1 MEQKKQYYG
10 VDVVKF
16 ILALLVAGRHMIQV
30 FYAQESP
37 WRLTVGSWLS
47 NLAVPFFFTVAG
59 FLLFR
64 KICGTERTAGERSG
78 KKKETEIGNGRD
90 RNEVEGGSGNEES
103 GRGRSRRKQQR
114 RVSSSSAQRE
124 LANRTSDPSKTG
136 KSGVSGSSR
145 SRSGSVKKGGWRQV
159 CKYCWRILKL
169 YVLWCVIYWPIDI
182 YNWYHGTATI
192 KESVIFYIRSFFFS
206 STIAQLWY
214 LPALITACLIVWCVS
229 LGARYITPAL
239 IVTGALFLAG
249 CLGDNW
255 YFTAM
260 LPQKIQ
266 NLIYLYG
273 QHCMTM
279 RNGIFYGSFYVCLGL
294 VFAKKTRNLPFL
306 VSFALEVFFC
316 WVMKKE
322 VTHCGNI
329 NIVISAA
336 PTAFFL
342 TESALSLRLPD
353 WKLFTRLRAMS
364 EWVYLSHFYFFYFFS
379 WTAKINPLPLTE
391 KNIMLCIFIPMLIFA
406 WGMACLGERRTWV
419 RKLI

>member
-1 MEQKKQYYG
+1 M
-10 VDVVKF
+10 
-16 ILALLVAGRHMIQV
+16 
-30 FYAQESP
+30 
-37 WRLTVGSWLS
+37 
-47 NLAVPFFFTVAG
+47 
-59 FLLFR
+59 
-64 KICGTERTAGERSG
+64 
-78 KKKETEIGNGRD
+78 
-90 RNEVEGGSGNEES
+90 
-103 GRGRSRRKQQR
+103 
-114 RVSSSSAQRE
+114 
-124 LANRTSDPSKTG
+124 
-136 KSGVSGSSR
+136 
-145 SRSGSVKKGGWRQV
+145 
-159 CKYCWRILKL
+159 
-169 YVLWCVIYWPIDI
+169 LWCVIYWPIDI
-182 YNWYHGTATI
+182 YNWYHGTASI

-229 LGARYITPAL
+229 LGARYVTPAL

-294 VFAKKTRNLPFL
+294 VFAKKKRSLPFL
-306 VSFALEVFFC
+306 VSFALAVFFC

-406 WGMACLGERRTWV
+406 WGMACLGERKRWV

>member
-10 VDVVKF
+10 LDVVKF
-16 ILALLVAGRHMIQV
+16 GLALLVAGRHMIQV
-30 FYAQESP
+30 FYAQESS
-37 WRLTVGSWLS
+37 WRLIVGSWLS

-64 KICGTERTAGERSG
+64 KICGTENCAREGGNRNG
-78 KKKETEIGNGRD
+78 KKNENKNENKNGY
-90 RNEVEGGSGNEES
+90 GNECES
-103 GRGRSRRKQQR
+103 SKRGCEDGRGRSRKK
-114 RVSSSSAQRE
+114 AQ
-124 LANRTSDPSKTG
+124 
-136 KSGVSGSSR
+136 KSGWS
-145 SRSGSVKKGGWRQV
+145 QV
-159 CKYCWRILKL
+159 LKYCWRILKL

-182 YNWYHGTATI
+182 YNWYHGTASI
-192 KESVIFYIRSFFFS
+192 KETVIFYIRSFFFS

-239 IVTGALFLAG
+239 LVTGALFAAG

-266 NLIYLYG
+266 DLIYLYG

-294 VFAKKTRNLPFL
+294 LFAKKKKQLPFL
-306 VSFALEVFFC
+306 LSLILAIFFC

-322 VTHCGNI
+322 VTRCGNI

-336 PTAFFL
+336 PTAYFL
-342 TESALSLRLPD
+342 TEAALALRLPD

-406 WGMACLGERRTWV
+406 WWMACLGEKRRWV

>member
-78 KKKETEIGNGRD
+78 KKKKTEIGSGRD
-90 RNEVEGGSGNEES
+90 RNEIEGGSGNEES
-103 GRGRSRRKQQR
+103 GRGRSRR
-114 RVSSSSAQRE
+114 
-124 LANRTSDPSKTG
+124 
-136 KSGVSGSSR
+136 
-145 SRSGSVKKGGWRQV
+145 RSGSVKKGGWRQV
-159 CKYCWRILKL
+159 YKYCWRILKL

-229 LGARYITPAL
+229 LGARYVTPAL
-239 IVTGALFLAG
+239 IVTSALFLAG

-306 VSFALEVFFC
+306 VSFALAVFFC

>member
-78 KKKETEIGNGRD
+78 KKKKTEIGSGRD
-90 RNEVEGGSGNEES
+90 RNEIEGGSGNEES
-103 GRGRSRRKQQR
+103 GR
-114 RVSSSSAQRE
+114 
-124 LANRTSDPSKTG
+124 
-136 KSGVSGSSR
+136 GSSR

-214 LPALITACLIVWCVS
+214 LPALITACLIDWCVS
-229 LGARYITPAL
+229 LGARYVTPAL

-306 VSFALEVFFC
+306 VSFALAVFFC

>member
-78 KKKETEIGNGRD
+78 KKKKTEIGSGRD
-90 RNEVEGGSGNEES
+90 RNEIEGGSGNEES
-103 GRGRSRRKQQR
+103 GRGRSRK
-114 RVSSSSAQRE
+114 
-124 LANRTSDPSKTG
+124 
-136 KSGVSGSSR
+136 
-145 SRSGSVKKGGWRQV
+145 RSGSVKKGGWRQV
-159 CKYCWRILKL
+159 YKYCWRILKL

-229 LGARYITPAL
+229 LGARYVTPAL

-306 VSFALEVFFC
+306 VSFALAVFFC

>member
-10 VDVVKF
+10 LDVVKF
-16 ILALLVAGRHMIQV
+16 GLALLVAGRHMIQV
-30 FYAQESP
+30 FYAQESS
-37 WRLTVGSWLS
+37 WRLIVGSWLS

-64 KICGTERTAGERSG
+64 KICGTENGAREGGNRNG
-78 KKKETEIGNGRD
+78 KKNENKNGY
-90 RNEVEGGSGNEES
+90 GNERES
-103 GRGRSRRKQQR
+103 SKRGCEDGRGRSRRK
-114 RVSSSSAQRE
+114 AQ
-124 LANRTSDPSKTG
+124 
-136 KSGVSGSSR
+136 KSGWS
-145 SRSGSVKKGGWRQV
+145 QV
-159 CKYCWRILKL
+159 LKYCWRILKL

-182 YNWYHGTATI
+182 YNWYHGTASI
-192 KESVIFYIRSFFFS
+192 KETVIFYIRSFFFS

-229 LGARYITPAL
+229 LGARYVTPAL
-239 IVTGALFLAG
+239 LVTGALFAAG

-266 NLIYLYG
+266 DLIYLYG

-294 VFAKKTRNLPFL
+294 LFAKKKKQLPFL
-306 VSFALEVFFC
+306 LSLILAIFFC

-322 VTHCGNI
+322 VTRCGNI

-336 PTAFFL
+336 PTAYFL
-342 TESALSLRLPD
+342 TEAALALRLPD

-406 WGMACLGERRTWV
+406 WWMACLGEKRRWV

>member
-1 MEQKKQYYG
+1 M
-10 VDVVKF
+10 
-16 ILALLVAGRHMIQV
+16 
-30 FYAQESP
+30 
-37 WRLTVGSWLS
+37 
-47 NLAVPFFFTVAG
+47 
-59 FLLFR
+59 
-64 KICGTERTAGERSG
+64 
-78 KKKETEIGNGRD
+78 
-90 RNEVEGGSGNEES
+90 
-103 GRGRSRRKQQR
+103 
-114 RVSSSSAQRE
+114 
-124 LANRTSDPSKTG
+124 
-136 KSGVSGSSR
+136 
-145 SRSGSVKKGGWRQV
+145 
-159 CKYCWRILKL
+159 
-169 YVLWCVIYWPIDI
+169 
-182 YNWYHGTATI
+182 
-192 KESVIFYIRSFFFS
+192 
-206 STIAQLWY
+206 
-214 LPALITACLIVWCVS
+214 
-229 LGARYITPAL
+229 
-239 IVTGALFLAG
+239 AG

-306 VSFALEVFFC
+306 VSFALAVFFC

>member
-78 KKKETEIGNGRD
+78 KKKKTEIGSGRD
-90 RNEVEGGSGNEES
+90 RNEIEGGSGNEES
-103 GRGRSRRKQQR
+103 GRGRSRR
-114 RVSSSSAQRE
+114 
-124 LANRTSDPSKTG
+124 
-136 KSGVSGSSR
+136 
-145 SRSGSVKKGGWRQV
+145 RSGSVKKGGWRQV
-159 CKYCWRILKL
+159 YKYCWRILKL

-229 LGARYITPAL
+229 LGARYVTPAL

-294 VFAKKTRNLPFL
+294 VFAKKTRNLLFL
-306 VSFALEVFFC
+306 VSFALAVFFC

>member
-78 KKKETEIGNGRD
+78 KKKKTEIGSGRD
-90 RNEVEGGSGNEES
+90 RNEIEGGSGNEES
-103 GRGRSRRKQQR
+103 GRGRSRR
-114 RVSSSSAQRE
+114 
-124 LANRTSDPSKTG
+124 
-136 KSGVSGSSR
+136 
-145 SRSGSVKKGGWRQV
+145 RSGSVKKGGWRQV
-159 CKYCWRILKL
+159 YKYCWRILKL

-214 LPALITACLIVWCVS
+214 LSALITACLIVWCVS
-229 LGARYITPAL
+229 LGARYVTPAL

-306 VSFALEVFFC
+306 VSFALAVFFC

>member
-78 KKKETEIGNGRD
+78 KKKKTEIGSGRD
-90 RNEVEGGSGNEES
+90 RNEIEGGSGNEES
-103 GRGRSRRKQQR
+103 GRGRSRR
-114 RVSSSSAQRE
+114 
-124 LANRTSDPSKTG
+124 
-136 KSGVSGSSR
+136 
-145 SRSGSVKKGGWRQV
+145 RSGSVKKGGWRQV
-159 CKYCWRILKL
+159 YKYCWRILKL

-214 LPALITACLIVWCVS
+214 LQALITACLIVWCVS
-229 LGARYITPAL
+229 LGTRYVTPAL

-306 VSFALEVFFC
+306 VSFALAVFFC

>member
-78 KKKETEIGNGRD
+78 KKKKTEIGSGRD
-90 RNEVEGGSGNEES
+90 RNEIEGGSGNEES
-103 GRGRSRRKQQR
+103 GRGRSRR
-114 RVSSSSAQRE
+114 
-124 LANRTSDPSKTG
+124 
-136 KSGVSGSSR
+136 
-145 SRSGSVKKGGWRQV
+145 RSGSVKKGGWRQV
-159 CKYCWRILKL
+159 YKYCWRILKL

-214 LPALITACLIVWCVS
+214 LQALITACLIVWCVS
-229 LGARYITPAL
+229 LGARYVTPAL

-306 VSFALEVFFC
+306 VSFALAVFFC

>member
-1 MEQKKQYYG
+1 MERKKQYYG
-10 VDVVKF
+10 LDIVKF
-16 ILALLVAGRHMIQV
+16 VLALLVAGRHMIQV
-30 FYAQESP
+30 FYAQESR
-37 WRLTVGSWLS
+37 WRLIVGSWLS

-64 KICGTERTAGERSG
+64 KICVTERRAERQ
-78 KKKETEIGNGRD
+78 TEREKGR
-90 RNEVEGGSGNEES
+90 
-103 GRGRSRRKQQR
+103 
-114 RVSSSSAQRE
+114 QRE
-124 LANRTSDPSKTG
+124 IYIEKTESTVKEKEKAGKTG
-136 KSGVSGSSR
+136 
-145 SRSGSVKKGGWRQV
+145 GWNQV
-159 CKYCWRILKL
+159 GKYCWRILKL

-182 YNWYHGTATI
+182 YNWYHGTTSI
-192 KESVIFYIRSFFFS
+192 KETVIFYIRSFFFS

-229 LGARYITPAL
+229 LGARYVTPAL
-239 IVTGALFLAG
+239 VVTGALFAAG
-249 CLGDNW
+249 CIGDNW

-260 LPQKIQ
+260 LPQKLQ
-266 NLIYLYG
+266 DLVYLYG
-273 QHCMTM
+273 QHFMTM

-294 VFAKKTRNLPFL
+294 FFAKRKKTLPFGISL
-306 VSFALEVFFC
+306 LLAVFFC

-342 TESALSLRLPD
+342 TEAALALRLPD
-353 WKLFTRLRAMS
+353 WKIFARLRAMS

-406 WGMACLGERRTWV
+406 WCMACLGEKKRWV
-419 RKLI
+419 RNLI

>member
-37 WRLTVGSWLS
+37 WRLPVGSWLS

-78 KKKETEIGNGRD
+78 KKKKTEIGSGRD
-90 RNEVEGGSGNEES
+90 RNEIEGGSGNEES
-103 GRGRSRRKQQR
+103 GRGRSRR
-114 RVSSSSAQRE
+114 
-124 LANRTSDPSKTG
+124 
-136 KSGVSGSSR
+136 
-145 SRSGSVKKGGWRQV
+145 RSGSVKKGGWRQV

-229 LGARYITPAL
+229 LGARYVTPAL

-294 VFAKKTRNLPFL
+294 VFAKKKRNLPFF
-306 VSFALEVFFC
+306 VSFALAVFFC